1 MNCRV
6 IIIGGALL
14 ALASCATQPT
24 PAPGS
29 TPQRQQQTQQR
40 PPVPPLQD
48 IRGPSTQPQLYRGS
62 DDPMFAAPSYE

>member
-6 IIIGGALL
+6 IMVGGALL

-24 PAPGS
+24 PPGS

-40 PPVPPLQD
+40 SPAPPLQD
-48 IRGPSTQPQLYRGS
+48 ISGPRTQNQLYRGS
-62 DDPMFAAPSYE
+62 DDPMYSAPSYE